1 MQQPVVTQS
10 MTKKTAVILS
20 NVGTPDE
27 PKAGAVRRFLFQ
39 FLNDKYVIDLPWLL
53 RIFLVN
59 CIIIPFRVK
68 KSTALYKRLWTENGS
83 PIIYYSEE
91 LKTKLQKKLGNKFE
105 VFIGMRYGNPGYKAA
120 LKEIKKAGF
129 SRVVI
134 FPLFPQYAQSITETA
149 IVSAEKEI
157 KKLNIQ
163 AEVISINQFY
173 NHPKYIEA
181 VAAQA
186 KKYDLSKYD
195 HIVFSYHGLP
205 NRQIEK
211 CHPGIKVE
219 SCNCSLSIPDHG
231 QFCYRATCYATS
243 RLIAKELGL
252 KKSDYTNAFQS
263 RLSKNWLSPFTD
275 DILLE
280 KLKEGKKNILVL
292 APSFVTDCLETVIE
306 IGADY
311 QKLFKNNGGQTLQ
324 LVEGL
329 NAEDIWVDSLTE
341 IINTS
346 LK

>member
-1 MQQPVVTQS
+1 MN
-10 MTKKTAVILS
+10 KKTAIILA
-20 NVGTPDE
+20 NVGTPDK
-27 PKAGAVRRFLFQ
+27 PNISAVRRFLFH

-53 RIFLVN
+53 RKFLVN
-59 CIIIPFRVK
+59 CIIIPFRIK

-91 LKTKLQKKLGNKFE
+91 LKRKLQKQLGDQFE
-105 VFIGMRYGNPGYKAA
+105 VFLGMRYGKPGYREAI
-120 LKEIKKAGF
+120 KEIKKVGL
-129 SRVVI
+129 SRIVI
-134 FPLFPQYAQSITETA
+134 FPLFPQYAQSTTETA

-157 KKLNIQ
+157 KKLEIK
-163 AEVISINQFY
+163 AEVIIINQFY

-181 VAAQA
+181 IATQT
-186 KKYDLSKYD
+186 KKYDLRKYD

-205 NRQIEK
+205 NRQAEK

-219 SCNCSLSIPDHG
+219 TCNCSISMPEHG

-252 KKSDYTNAFQS
+252 QKSDYTDAFQS

-311 QKLFKNNGGQTLQ
+311 QDLFKKEGGQMLQ

-329 NAEDIWVDSLTE
+329 NSKDIWVDSLKE

-346 LK
+346 LKKE